1 MRRRKA
7 STPFPVALD
16 LLPRAFLLPHP
27 RAQGLWSAKL
37 SLLEHGLGH
46 RMAKTT
52 GGRQNDYH
60 LPFTHEKEALSN
72 LLQITQEFACL
83 C

>member
-1 MRRRKA
+1 MWRRKV

-16 LLPRAFLLPHP
+16 LLPRVFLSPNP

-37 SLLEHGLGH
+37 SLLEHGLGY
-46 RMAKTT
+46 RMAKAT
-52 GGRQNDYH
+52 GGKQNDYH
-60 LPFTHEKEALSN
+60 LPFTHEKETPSN
-72 LLQITQEFACL
+72 LLQITQVFACL